1 MAGIAEGDPGQ
12 HGHDGENGHDQPAAP
27 PPEHTSDQRRIVL
40 IEKWRPDEL
49 ELVGEGQFAEQ
60 ADRRQRHPRIGQ
72 PSRLR
77 RIGQQKRHAGRE
89 AQAQGRG
96 DAPVPDEGRP
106 EGDAFGI
113 GTRDRRRLHPGSSH

>member
-1 MAGIAEGDPGQ
+1 MAGIAEGDAGQ

-27 PPEHTSDQRRIVL
+27 PPEHAPEQRRIVL

-72 PSRLR
+72 PGRLR

-89 AQAQGRG
+89 AEAQGRG

-113 GTRDRRRLHPGSSH
+113 GTRDRRLHPGSSH